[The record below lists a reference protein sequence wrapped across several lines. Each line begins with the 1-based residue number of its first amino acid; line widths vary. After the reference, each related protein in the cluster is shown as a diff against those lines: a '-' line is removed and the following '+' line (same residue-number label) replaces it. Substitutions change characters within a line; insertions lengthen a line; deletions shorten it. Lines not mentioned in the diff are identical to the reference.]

1 MNSNVDRL
9 ENMAWS
15 SASAWDLRA
24 RDWLFEY
31 YVRIF
36 PVWPES
42 SPQILPQDPR
52 VIDAF
57 VSRLTDPER
66 ASLERRK
73 GELLDAWRSRRR
85 EPTTST
91 KTLLPL
97 LLAAAMLAERGALA
111 PEEDPSV
118 PLLELF
124 GAGYELNPSHGAVDV
139 LYATG
144 MTTVP
149 LPRRSDIEAKR
160 AARGSSKPPAGG
172 GPPPGG
178 PQPPAPTTLWF
189 DTAREHFYL
198 VPSALAPT
206 PGPFELHSNQ
216 GQKQLVDLRQV
227 LPFEVSAAEARAF
240 FDRAVDQFFA
250 TGAVPTV
257 PPAPDDGSQLFATAK
272 DLLRRLGANGARDQK
287 ALFQHLEDLVGAF
300 DARELTDAL
309 QRTASKLAEK
319 PGPLRLDRVVD
330 VVQALL
336 DEELAAEPELKPG
349 FADEVRAEARASI
362 NAALRRRGF
371 DVDD

>member
-1 MNSNVDRL
+1 MTRPVDRL
-9 ENMAWS
+9 ENMLWS
-15 SASAWDLRA
+15 SAPAWDLRA

-31 YVRIF
+31 YIRVF

-42 SPQILPQDPR
+42 SPQILPHDQR
-52 VIDAF
+52 VIEAF

-73 GELLDAWRSRRR
+73 GELLARWSRQ
-85 EPTTST
+85 PNGPAPVT
-91 KTLLPL
+91 KALLPL
-97 LLAAAMLAERGALA
+97 LLATALLVERGALA
-111 PEEDPSV
+111 PEEDPGV

-124 GAGYELNPSHGAVDV
+124 GAGYELNPNHGAVDV
-139 LYATG
+139 LYAGG
-144 MTTVP
+144 MATVP

-160 AARGSSKPPAGG
+160 VARSAPRPSAGAEPPPAS
-172 GPPPGG
+172 
-178 PQPPAPTTLWF
+178 PAQTTLWF

-198 VPSALAPT
+198 VPSALALT

-227 LPFEVSAAEARAF
+227 LPFEVPAAEARAF
-240 FDRAVDQFFA
+240 FERAVDQFFA
-250 TGAVPTV
+250 TGAVPAV

-272 DLLRRLGANGARDQK
+272 ELLQRLGANGARDQK

-309 QRTASKLAEK
+309 QRTVNKLAEK